1 MKKIF
6 KTLLLIII
14 YIAIV
19 YIILWKMNLVTIQ
32 IKNPNSKENS
42 KTVDEYIDNDL
53 SLEDKNLQI
62 TKGTENK
69 FYYNQLDETSKAIYD
84 KILESKDKLKSG
96 TSEIEFNNHE
106 FDYILSQENGM
117 EILSQKFTEAI
128 DSIKYD
134 HVEIFYIDYT
144 KMVIHTI
151 THTVGNNESYEVFL
165 SLAPTEES
173 YLKNEFINKNLEIV
187 LDEVETLSD
196 EILSKAEGTDYQ
208 KIQYIHNWIV
218 DNLEYDTTYKG
229 PNNLNIYGALVERKV
244 VCEGY
249 AKLFKYLLDKEQ
261 IPCILVTGNALNSIG
276 EYESHMWNYVKINDT
291 WYAFD
296 VTWDDPILTNGGEL
310 PEANRYQYF
319 CQGDNINTNH
329 FLIPSISEEGKEYEF
344 PELYHKEK

>member
-6 KTLLLIII
+6 TALLLIII
-14 YIAIV
+14 YIVIA
-19 YIILWKMNLVTIQ
+19 YIILWKMNL
-32 IKNPNSKENS
+32 IKIEIRKSDLKENT
-42 KTVDEYIDNDL
+42 KTIDEYIDNDL
-53 SLEDKNLQI
+53 SLNDINLQI
-62 TKGTENK
+62 AEGAENK

-84 KILESKDKLKSG
+84 KILESKDELKDG

-106 FDYILSQENGM
+106 FDDILSKENGM
-117 EILSQKFTEAI
+117 EILSKKFAEAI

-134 HVEIFYIDYT
+134 HVEIFYIDYS

-151 THTVGNNESYEVFL
+151 THTVGNDESYEVFL
-165 SLAPTEES
+165 SLDQKEES
-173 YLKNEFINKNLEIV
+173 YLKDEFINENLDVV
-187 LDEVETLSD
+187 LEKVDTLSD
-196 EILSKAEGTDYQ
+196 KILANAEGTDYQ

-218 DNLEYDTTYKG
+218 DNLQYDTTYEE
-229 PNNLNIYGALVERKV
+229 PNNLNIYGALIERKV

-261 IPCILVTGNALNSIG
+261 IPCILVTGNALNSVG
-276 EYESHMWNYVKINDT
+276 DYESHMWNYVKINDT

-310 PEANRYQYF
+310 PDENRYQYF

-329 FLIPSISEEGKEYEF
+329 FLVPSLSDEGKEFEY
-344 PELYHKEK
+344 PELYHKEQ